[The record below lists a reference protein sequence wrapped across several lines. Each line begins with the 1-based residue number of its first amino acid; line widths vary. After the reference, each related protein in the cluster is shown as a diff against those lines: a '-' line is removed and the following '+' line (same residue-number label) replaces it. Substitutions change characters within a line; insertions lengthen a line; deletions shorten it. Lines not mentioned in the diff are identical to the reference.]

1 MSEFYDNEFER
12 FLQQQVKQHRM
23 YPSDAVWK
31 GIYKQVHGDKK
42 WPGLYFIAIL
52 LIAALSVCTVFMD
65 SKPIIYP
72 QQMVAKVTVPPVDH
86 MNPEQVTNET
96 LKNISYNKQQPSA
109 EALQEPIAVLPETL
123 LIPED
128 QREYHFVGIK
138 DAASDNGSE
147 NATTENNTSS
157 QQSGVTT
164 NLIEPTFEN
173 TNAETAVKPLTPAE
187 QKLEKEVIETPKVE
201 ELVKQVEDTEAT
213 PILVNKKDQKIN
225 RWQYEVYITPSSN
238 YKQTKDQKATQN
250 SFNGPMQTNYGVSA
264 NEVIR
269 YKPGMGVEFG
279 FGALYSVSNKFKIK
293 AGLQYNVRQYNIEAY
308 AGSTELSSIVLRNGA
323 SIATVA
329 KFRSASATNNE
340 ALLLNKYHQV
350 SIPIGLEYAIVKGK
364 IIGVNFAYSLQPTYT
379 FSQSSYLLTSDYKSY
394 ADGTSMLRRWNINS
408 GLEATLS
415 MNVGDFQWKFG
426 PQLRYQHLP
435 TYTSQYPIK
444 EYLID
449 YGFKI
454 GFTKTIR

>member
-1 MSEFYDNEFER
+1 MSEFYDNEFEG

-31 GIYKQVHGDKK
+31 GIYQQIHGEKK

-52 LIAALSVCTVFMD
+52 LIAALSICTIFMD

-72 QQMVAKVTVPPVDH
+72 QQTVAKNTPPAVDH
-86 MNPEQVTNET
+86 LNPEQVTNAT
-96 LKNISYNKQQPSA
+96 LKNISYKKQETPVD
-109 EALQEPIAVLPETL
+109 ALQEPIAVLPEAVSV
-123 LIPED
+123 PED
-128 QREYHFVGIK
+128 RVYVISAWKQGIK
-138 DAASDNGSE
+138 NELSANENAAPIQPSATANSLTETVSE
-147 NATTENNTSS
+147 NASNNT
-157 QQSGVTT
+157 
-164 NLIEPTFEN
+164 PAN
-173 TNAETAVKPLTPAE
+173 TITSTDKQPE
-187 QKLEKEVIETPKVE
+187 EKVSPKVE
-201 ELVKQVEDTEAT
+201 EAIKEEENTTST
-213 PILVNKKDQKIN
+213 PIIVNKKDQKIS
-225 RWQYEVYITPSSN
+225 RWQYEVYITPSTN
-238 YKQTKDQKATQN
+238 YKQTVDQKASQT

-269 YKPGMGVEFG
+269 YNPGMGVEFG
-279 FGALYSVSNKFKIK
+279 FGALYRVSGKFRIK
-293 AGLQYNVRQYNIEAY
+293 AGLQYNIRQYNIEAY
-308 AGSTELSSIVLRNGA
+308 TGSTELATIVLNNGA
-323 SIATVA
+323 TLSTVA
-329 KFRSASATNNE
+329 KYRSASATNNE

-350 SIPIGLEYAIVKGK
+350 SLPIGIEYAIVKGST
-364 IIGVNFAYSLQPTYT
+364 IGVNVAYSLQPTYT

-408 GLEATLS
+408 GLEATIS

-435 TYTSQYPIK
+435 TYNSQYPIR

>member
-31 GIYKQVHGDKK
+31 GIYQQMHGNKR

-52 LIAALSVCTVFMD
+52 LIAALSICTIFMD

-72 QQMVAKVTVPPVDH
+72 QQNVAKNTVSVVDH
-86 MNPEQVTNET
+86 MNPEQVTKAT
-96 LKNISYNKQQPSA
+96 LSNINSNKQESSSYG
-109 EALQEPIAVLPETL
+109 LQEPIAVLPQTL
-123 LIPED
+123 PIPED
-128 QREYHFVGIK
+128 RIYTIVIDR
-138 DAASDNGSE
+138 DAANLNELSTAADQ
-147 NATTENNTSS
+147 NNTSLR
-157 QQSGVTT
+157 SGAAI
-164 NLIEPTFEN
+164 NLT
-173 TNAETAVKPLTPAE
+173 ETAVESTKAE
-187 QKLEKEVIETPKVE
+187 SASKTITLSEAREEVKETPQVE
-201 ELVKQVEDTEAT
+201 EPVKQEEATAEAT
-213 PILVNKKDQKIN
+213 PIVVNKKDRKIN
-225 RWQYEVYITPSSN
+225 RWQYEVYITPASN
-238 YKQTKDQKATQN
+238 YKQTVDQKGPQSN
-250 SFNGPMQTNYGVSA
+250 FNGPMQTNYGVSA

-269 YKPGMGVEFG
+269 YKAGMGVEFG
-279 FGALYSVSNKFKIK
+279 FGVLYNVSNRFRIK
-293 AGLQYNVRQYNIEAY
+293 TGFQYNIRQYNIEAY
-308 AGSTELSSIVLRNGA
+308 AGSTELA
-323 SIATVA
+323 SIALNNGATISTVA
-329 KFRSASATNNE
+329 KYRSASATYNE

-350 SIPIGLEYAIVKGK
+350 SLPIGFEYAIVKNNA
-364 IIGVNFAYSLQPTYT
+364 IGVNVAYSLQPTYT

-408 GLEATLS
+408 GLEATIS

-435 TYTSQYPIK
+435 TYNSQYPIK

>member
-31 GIYKQVHGDKK
+31 GIYQQIHGEKK

-52 LIAALSVCTVFMD
+52 LIAALSVCTIFMD
-65 SKPIIYP
+65 SKPIIYS
-72 QQMVAKVTVPPVDH
+72 QQKVANNTVPAIDH
-86 MNPEQVTNET
+86 MNPEQVTKAT
-96 LKNISYNKQQPSA
+96 LKSLNEDRQEASSY
-109 EALQEPIAVLPETL
+109 ALQEPIAVLPETL
-123 LIPED
+123 PIPED
-128 QREYHFVGIK
+128 RTYTIVIDR
-138 DAASDNGSE
+138 DADNENELRSSADEGDASLQSGAALGSPE
-147 NATTENNTSS
+147 TTERAIDAVSNKTLKAEEKIEEEVKETS
-157 QQSGVTT
+157 
-164 NLIEPTFEN
+164 
-173 TNAETAVKPLTPAE
+173 
-187 QKLEKEVIETPKVE
+187 KVE
-201 ELVKQVEDTEAT
+201 EPKAAEETAETT
-213 PILVNKKDQKIN
+213 PIIVKKKDQKIN
-225 RWQYEVYITPSSN
+225 RWQYEVYITPASN
-238 YKQTKDQKATQN
+238 YKQTVDSKITQGN
-250 SFNGPMQTNYGVSA
+250 FNGPSQTNYGVSA
-264 NEVIR
+264 DEVIR

-279 FGALYSVSNKFKIK
+279 FGVLYNVSNRFRFKT
-293 AGLQYNVRQYNIEAY
+293 GFQYNIRQYNIEAY
-308 AGSTELSSIVLRNGA
+308 AGSTELASIALRNGA

-329 KFRSASATNNE
+329 KYRSSSATSNE

-350 SIPIGLEYAIVKGK
+350 ALPIGFEYSIIRNSA
-364 IIGVNFAYSLQPTYT
+364 IGVNVAYSLQPTYT

-408 GLEATLS
+408 GLEATIS